1 MKSTNFLGLP
11 LVLLIFMMI
20 SVPFQSCNPDDNCD
34 DDIIDYKPNIYI
46 YPTTQLNLNVQIS
59 FPMGG
64 EIITSIPDYGKGWN
78 ITVDTNGLIDNK
90 YRFLFYESIQPNVW
104 QREQGWII
112 KKDNLESFFR
122 ANMAE
127 YGFKGMEIEDFIEY
141 WIPLLDKNEFYLIY
155 PQTKNILYKVISL
168 DVSIQP
174 DNMLRLHYLI
184 KGTNNNNINLAAPT
198 IEGFKRDGYYITE
211 WGVIL

>member
-1 MKSTNFLGLP
+1 MKTTKFLGLP
-11 LVLLIFMMI
+11 VVLLIFMLI

-90 YRFLFYESIQPNVW
+90 YRFLFYESKQPNVW

-184 KGTNNNNINLAAPT
+184 KGTNNNNINLTAPT